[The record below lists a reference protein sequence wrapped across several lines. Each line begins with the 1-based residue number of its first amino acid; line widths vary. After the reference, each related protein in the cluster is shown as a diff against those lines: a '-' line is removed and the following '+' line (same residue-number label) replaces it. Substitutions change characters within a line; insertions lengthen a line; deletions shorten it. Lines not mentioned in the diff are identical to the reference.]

1 MFTSRSIAQVCSVVS
16 TPAPQPNLLCSTHS
30 DLLRLDLGRLQGG
43 NEVKVIHGAALGG
56 AQAEQDAVLNF
67 LQFLLHL
74 GVGHDQ
80 LVLGFLQI
88 WSLLGHDDTQELV
101 LQTTVGA
108 GGGWL
113 PQHSCLPQ
121 KFCFTKSYV
130 ILQKSFLTKKS
141 YLPKRLFLQVEI

>member
-1 MFTSRSIAQVCSVVS
+1 MFTSRSIGQVCSVVS

-67 LQFLLHL
+67 LQLLLHL

-101 LQTTVGA
+101 LQATVGA
-108 GGGWL
+108 GVDGY
-113 PQHSCLPQ
+113 PNTHVYP
-121 KFCFTKSYV
+121 KSPV
-130 ILQKSFLTKKS
+130 SPKVMLNPKSHF
-141 YLPKRLFLQVEI
+141 